1 MESNYI
7 KYPHSTFHYHQYGSG
22 PKLLFCFHGYGR
34 DGHTFYFFDRLLGTQ
49 YTVIAI
55 DLPFHGYTE
64 WDKELTFHPN
74 YLIQV
79 IQQIRSSLQKEK
91 EKFSILGFSMGGRI
105 ALHLTQILHK
115 HIDRLVL
122 IAPDGLRFN
131 FWNFIATHTWLGNKL
146 LNYTIYHPAWF
157 LKLLDFAEKTKIA
170 NRSITSFV
178 HYYMDDE
185 QQRLVLY
192 RRWTTMRMFR
202 PKLLK
207 LKRIINKYK
216 IKTRMMFGRNDN
228 IIAMQGGQRF
238 ITGIEKNAS
247 IKVVDLGHYLL
258 HEGNARR
265 IAELFN
271 D

>member
-1 MESNYI
+1 MESHYL
-7 KYPHSTFHYHQYGSG
+7 KYPHSTFHYQQYGNG

-34 DGHTFYFFDRLLGTQ
+34 DAQTFYFFDGILGRQ

-55 DLPFHGYTE
+55 DLPFHGQTQ

-79 IQQIRSSLQKEK
+79 IQQIRTTLQKEK
-91 EKFSILGFSMGGRI
+91 EKFSLMGFSMGGRI

-115 HIDRLVL
+115 HVERLVL

-131 FWNFIATHTWLGNKL
+131 FWNFVATQTWLGNKL
-146 LNYTIYHPAWF
+146 LNYTIHNPAWF
-157 LKLLDFAEKTKIA
+157 LKILDFAERTKLA

-202 PKLLK
+202 PKL
-207 LKRIINKYK
+207 YK
-216 IKTRMMFGRNDN
+216 IKRVINKHKLKVRMMFGRYDN
-228 IIAMQGGQRF
+228 IIPLQGGEIF
-238 ITGIEKNAS
+238 FTGIEENTLL
-247 IKVVDLGHYLL
+247 KVVDLGHNLL
-258 HEGNARR
+258 NEGNARR